1 MDKGNTKCEILYA
14 ALNLFSKQGYEAT
27 SVSQIA
33 AAVGIKKSSLYSHF
47 KSKQAILD
55 ALIKDVLEK
64 YNNTSIFANDEPKNV
79 DGVDLKSAEEV
90 VQIVKRQ
97 VTYILHNDYIA
108 KARKL
113 LTIEQ
118 FRNSTLAELQ
128 TKQNYVEVM
137 KYFTNL
143 LKGLTGKGILSGDDF
158 EIMVAQFCLPITA
171 WINLCDRDRKREN
184 EIMDLIERHIC
195 QFFTIYS
202 AKGR

>member
-33 AAVGIKKSSLYSHF
+33 DAVGIKKASLYSHF